1 MSHTC
6 VGKVTYVRWH
16 FNIRALGG
24 EHRCVLDFKIQILS
38 KVRLVI
44 RSSKFEIINHKL
56 EI

>member
-6 VGKVTYVRWH
+6 VGEVTYVRWH

-44 RSSKFEIINHKL
+44 RSSKFEIINHQL